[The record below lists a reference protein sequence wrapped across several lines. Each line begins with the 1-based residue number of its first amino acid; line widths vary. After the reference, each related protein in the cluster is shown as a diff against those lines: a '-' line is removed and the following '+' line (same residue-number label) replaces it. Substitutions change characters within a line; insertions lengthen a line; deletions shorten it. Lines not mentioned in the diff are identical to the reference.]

1 MAPPRDPHDLRDP
14 AAFAHWYRRLAPS
27 AVAAAGAVLRDPA
40 GAEDVVQDVFAALW
54 SKPEAFRP
62 ERGSLGT
69 LVHVMAR
76 SRSID
81 RVRSRAA
88 AETALE
94 RAGAESRVHPE
105 VESPAEAATR
115 RETARE
121 LLAALERQPPAQ
133 RAAVLLHHVAGL
145 TDRELATATGVPLGT
160 AKSRIRLG
168 TARVATQLAA

>member
-1 MAPPRDPHDLRDP
+1 MAPPPDPHDLRDP

-27 AVAAAGAVLRDPA
+27 AVAAASAVLRDPA
-40 GAEDVVQDVFAALW
+40 GAEDVVQDVFATLW

-69 LVHVMAR
+69 LVHLMAR

-81 RVRSRAA
+81 RLRSRAA

-94 RAGAESRVHPE
+94 RAGAETQVHGAE
-105 VESPAEAATR
+105 SESPAEAAAR

-121 LLAALERQPPAQ
+121 LLAALDDQPPAQ

-145 TDRELATATGVPLGT
+145 SDRELAEVTGVPVGT

-168 TARVATQLAA
+168 TARVATRLA